1 MTPIA
6 IAMSLFLASAA
17 PAEPGPLTWSPL
29 PPIPDPE
36 GFAGSFAGT
45 SGGALL
51 VAGGANFPGARP
63 WEGGTKTWHDSIFV
77 LENGEGPWRLAD
89 RLPRPL
95 GYGVSVTHGDG
106 VVCAGGSDASGHHRD
121 TFRLRCQD
129 GAICTEALPPLPR
142 PTANLCGAILGDTLY
157 VAGGIAAP
165 DATSALKT
173 FWALDLSDPGPR
185 WRELQP
191 WPGPARMLAVAG
203 AQDGAFFLFGGADLT
218 ADADGKPQRIWLR
231 DAYRFRPTD
240 GWTRIADM
248 PRPAVAAPSPAPA
261 IGQSHLLIL
270 GGDDGSQIS
279 TPPAEHQGFPRDV
292 LAYHTITD
300 TWAKMGKVPFSL
312 VTTPSVQRGA
322 SIIIPGGEAR
332 PGVRSRDAWSAEVSR
347 RRPAFG
353 LLNYATLFAYLAGML
368 MIGWACTRR
377 NRDTTDYFKAGGRIP
392 WWAAGISIY
401 ATMLSSLT
409 FMAIPAK
416 AYATDWTFFWANVP
430 ILLLAPFVI
439 RLYLPFFRR
448 LDVTSAY
455 EYLERRFGLGAR
467 LYGSA
472 AFILFQIGR
481 QAIVLLLP
489 SLALATVSD
498 LDVRLCILL
507 MGVLCVAYTVMGG
520 MEAVVW
526 TDVAQT
532 AVLLGAAA
540 VSLAIIVAGAG
551 GPAAAWETASA
562 AGKFHQFNWTLDP
575 STGAHAFWA
584 IFIGNIF
591 INLVPYTS
599 DQAVVQRYLTTRDE
613 ARSARAI
620 WANAILCLPS
630 TALFFAIGTAL
641 YIYYRNHPAEL
652 DPAQATDTIFPAFI
666 VANLP
671 AGIAGLA
678 IAGVFAAAQ
687 STVSGSLNSVVTAMM
702 TDFYRRFRP
711 GISEPGAL
719 RLARWLTAGVGGF
732 ATVAALALAEWN
744 LRSLW
749 DAYNS
754 LVGLA
759 GSGLAALFALG
770 IFTRRAHGSGAI
782 AGVASSAVALYLVQ
796 RHTDI
801 HFFLYA
807 AIGFLTCFGVG
818 WLTSLVLPGRPRPLS
833 GLVLS
838 DMTDRL

>member
-1 MTPIA
+1 MIPHA
-6 IAMSLFLASAA
+6 IAMSLILASA
-17 PAEPGPLTWSPL
+17 PGGEPGPIAWSPL
-29 PPIPDPE
+29 PAIPDKE
-36 GFAGSFAGT
+36 GFAGSFAGA
-45 SGGALL
+45 SGGALM
-51 VAGGANFPGARP
+51 VAGGANFPDARP
-63 WEGGTKTWHDSIFV
+63 WEGGTKTWYDRVFV
-77 LENGEGPWRLAD
+77 LESRGGTWREAG
-89 RLPRPL
+89 RLPRPS
-95 GYGVSVTHGDG
+95 GYGASITHDDAII
-106 VVCAGGSDASGHHRD
+106 CAGGGDAARQHD
-121 TFRLRCQD
+121 AVFRMRWRD
-129 GAICTEALPPLPR
+129 GALQIEPMRPLPR
-142 PTANLCGAILGDTLY
+142 PCANLCGAVLADTLY
-157 VAGGIAAP
+157 VAGGIGSP
-165 DATSALKT
+165 DATSALRT
-173 FWALDLSDPGPR
+173 FWALDLSDSGAA
-185 WRELQP
+185 WRELEP

-203 AQDGAFFLFGGADLT
+203 AQDGAFFLFGGTDLR
-218 ADADGKPQRIWLR
+218 AGNDGRPERIWLR
-231 DAYRFRPTD
+231 DAYRYRPGA
-240 GWTRIADM
+240 GWSRIADL
-248 PRPAVAAPSPAPA
+248 PRPSVAAPSPAPA
-261 IGQSHLLIL
+261 VGQSHLLIL
-270 GGDDGSQIS
+270 GGDDGAQLA
-279 TPPAEHQGFPRDV
+279 TPPAQHRGFPRDV

-300 TWAKMGKVPFSL
+300 TWTKMGDVPFSL
-312 VTTPSVQRGA
+312 VTTPAVPWGP
-322 SIIIPGGEAR
+322 SIVVPGGEAR
-332 PGVRSRDAWSAEVSR
+332 PGVRSPEAWSAEVVGRKPS
-347 RRPAFG
+347 FG
-353 LLNYATLFAYLAGML
+353 WLNYAALFAYLGGMVL
-368 MIGWACTRR
+368 IGWACTRR

-430 ILLLAPFVI
+430 ILILAPVVI

-498 LDVRLCILL
+498 LDVRLCIIL

-532 AVLLGAAA
+532 FVLLGAAA
-540 VSLAIIVAGAG
+540 ISLVIIVAGAG
-551 GPAAAWETASA
+551 GPVAAWEAASA

-584 IFIGNIF
+584 ILIGNIF

-613 ARSARAI
+613 ARSAQAI
-620 WANAILCLPS
+620 WANALLCVPS

-641 YIYYRNHPAEL
+641 YVFYRAHPAEL
-652 DPAQATDTIFPAFI
+652 DPSQATDTIFPAFI

-671 AGIAGLA
+671 AGIAGFA
-678 IAGVFAAAQ
+678 IAGIFAAAQ

-702 TDFYRRFRP
+702 TDFYRRFRS
-711 GISEPGAL
+711 GISEPSAL
-719 RLARWLTAGVGGF
+719 RTARWLTAGVGAF

-749 DAYNS
+749 DTYNS

-770 IFTRRAHGSGAI
+770 IFTRRASGPGAI
-782 AGVASSAVALYLVQ
+782 AGIIASAAALYWVQ
-796 RHTDI
+796 RHSDI

-807 AIGFLTCFGVG
+807 SIGFLTCFGVG
-818 WLTSLVLPGRPRPLS
+818 WLTSLALPGRSRPLS

-838 DMTDRL
+838 EMAMK

>member
-1 MTPIA
+1 MMPRA
-6 IAMSLFLASAA
+6 ILMSLYLASTAA
-17 PAEPGPLTWSPL
+17 GGPVAWSPL
-29 PPIPDPE
+29 PAIPDAE

-45 SGGALL
+45 SGGALI
-51 VAGGANFPGARP
+51 VAGGANFPVLRP
-63 WEGGTKTWHDSIFV
+63 WDGGTKKWYDTAFILESPGGTWRAA
-77 LENGEGPWRLAD
+77 GQ
-89 RLPRPL
+89 LPRPL

-106 VVCAGGSDASGHHRD
+106 VVCAGGNDATRHHRE
-121 TFRLRCQD
+121 TFRLRWKN
-129 GAICTEALPPLPR
+129 GALQTESLAPLPL
-142 PTANLCGAILGDTLY
+142 PAANLCGAVLGDTLY
-157 VAGGIAAP
+157 AAGGIQTP
-165 DATSALKT
+165 DATSALRT
-173 FWALDLSDPGPR
+173 FWALDLSDPGAQ
-185 WRELQP
+185 WRELEP

-203 AQDGAFFLFGGADLT
+203 AQDGAFFLFGGADLR
-218 ADADGKPQRIWLR
+218 AGPDGKPERVWLR
-231 DAYRFRPTD
+231 DAYRFRPRD
-240 GWTRIADM
+240 GWKRIADM
-248 PRPAVAAPSPAPA
+248 PRPTVAAPSPAPA
-261 IGQSHLLIL
+261 IGQAHLLVL
-270 GGDDGSQIS
+270 GGDDGTQLA
-279 TPPAEHQGFPRDV
+279 TPPTAHRGFPRGV

-300 TWAKMGKVPFSL
+300 TWLKMGDVPFSL
-312 VTTPSVQRGA
+312 VTTPAVTWGA
-322 SIIIPGGEAR
+322 YIVVPGGEAK
-332 PGVRSRDAWSAEVSR
+332 PGVRSHDVWSGEVAR
-347 RRPAFG
+347 RKSAFG
-353 LLNYATLFAYLAGML
+353 WVNYATLVAYLVGMVV
-368 MIGWACTRR
+368 IGWFCQSR
-377 NRDTTDYFKAGGRIP
+377 NRDTADYFKAGGRIP

-430 ILLLAPFVI
+430 ILLLAPIVI
-439 RLYLPFFRR
+439 AFYLPFFRR

-467 LYGSA
+467 LYGSS

-498 LDVRLCILL
+498 LDVRLCIIL

-540 VSLAIIVAGAG
+540 VSLVIIVAGAG
-551 GPAAAWETASA
+551 GPAAFWETASA

-575 STGAHAFWA
+575 RTGAHAFWA
-584 IFIGNIF
+584 ILIGNLF

-620 WANAILCLPS
+620 WANAALCLPS

-641 YIYYRNHPAEL
+641 YVYYRAHPSEL

-678 IAGVFAAAQ
+678 IAGIFAAAQ

-702 TDFYRRFRP
+702 TDFYRRFGP
-711 GISEPGAL
+711 EISEPRAL
-719 RLARWLTAGVGGF
+719 RLARWLTAGVGAF
-732 ATVAALALAEWN
+732 ATLAALALAEWN

-749 DAYNS
+749 DTYNS

-770 IFTRRAHGSGAI
+770 IFTRRASGAGAI
-782 AGVASSAVALYLVQ
+782 AGIIVSAIVLYWVQ
-796 RHTDI
+796 RHSDL

-807 AIGFLTCFGVG
+807 AVGFVTCFAVG
-818 WLTSLVLPGRPRPLS
+818 WATSFALPGRSRPLA

-838 DMTDRL
+838 EMRPE